1 MWGFLCFIHPQHFQV
16 QNSGKGFEE
25 KKAGFQFG
33 PSPNI
38 PESTTVC
45 VICYC
50 PVKSYS
56 WSVLNCCFESLL
68 CGSPVALHCNST
80 FCTCVRLCRD
90 VYVMIIYNRLDKHT
104 SICCMWGTWIVNYS
118 CNMEA
123 RTKRSCHKRQP
134 LVLLKVCCIFCR
146 CVNFIYLNGY
156 KAYPLSLVFNTQRF
170 K

>member
-1 MWGFLCFIHPQHFQV
+1 MV
-16 QNSGKGFEE
+16 RASR
-25 KKAGFQFG
+25 KKKLVSNLDLHQTYLRAQQFV
-33 PSPNI
+33 SYAI
-38 PESTTVC
+38 V
-45 VICYC
+45 